1 MPFIYGKGIAGII
14 MRDIILERRSE
25 YRVSHT
31 HSSQQFVRAKHE
43 YIYLQIESQVE
54 SLQVLSVSRPR
65 GELR

>member
-1 MPFIYGKGIAGII
+1 MH
-14 MRDIILERRSE
+14 DIILERRSE

-43 YIYLQIESQVE
+43 YIYLQIESQVQ
-54 SLQVLSVSRPR
+54 SLQVLSVSHPR